1 MLFTTATQFAVLALC
16 LVAGWIFGL
25 ASASGGRRWRDKH
38 RAEEAAHL
46 AYRKDAEARL
56 TAAETRATTAE
67 ARVRE
72 LEAAHERARQ
82 VTAVPGQHTP
92 GVAGAGLGG
101 AGLAGAGLAG
111 ARVAATTR
119 RPVATDAASPAGSG
133 WRGWFG
139 GSRDDLTL
147 IRGVDEPRARGLT
160 DLGVRSYAD
169 IERMDA
175 DDEREVEVRLGLPA
189 GTIASEQWREQA
201 ALLARGDADEH
212 RSRFVR

>member
-1 MLFTTATQFAVLALC
+1 MLFTSATQFAVLALC

-25 ASASGGRRWRDKH
+25 ASAPGGRRWRDKY
-38 RAEEAAHL
+38 RAEEAAHA
-46 AYRKDAEARL
+46 AYRKDAETRIA
-56 TAAETRATTAE
+56 AAETRS
-67 ARVRE
+67 RE
-72 LEAAHERARQ
+72 LQVAQERAAM
-82 VTAVPGQHTP
+82 VTAVPGQP
-92 GVAGAGLGG
+92 LP
-101 AGLAGAGLAG
+101 GLAG

-119 RPVATDAASPAGSG
+119 RPAETEAAAPAGAG

-139 GSRDDLTL
+139 GSRDELTR

-175 DDEREVEVRLGLPA
+175 DDEREVEARLGLPA
-189 GTIASEQWREQA
+189 GTISTEQWRDQA
-201 ALLARGDADEH
+201 ALLARGDTDEH